1 MNLAGRLDR
10 LRGRP
15 AEQTPDTLAH
25 QLQRLD
31 GRRTAKAVSPPRID
45 ALARALQADVHGD
58 SLLLREH
65 AYALP
70 GCPGDP
76 PDLTMLPEVQG
87 LRDPDWIYLDTE
99 TTGLSGGV
107 GNLAFMVGVARYTD
121 ARTLSVRQYL
131 LGSFAAEAVML
142 RELVDWVGRD
152 AVLVSYNGKCFDLPL
167 LDARCAMQRVPDG
180 GLGRLRHLDLMYTVR
195 RAYRRYWPD
204 CRLQTAEKRL
214 LNLHRAGDLP
224 GSEAP
229 AAWQAWLRR
238 GSTAPL
244 GGVLQHNF
252 QDVASLALLHCDL
265 LRDYAGRGEARVDHA
280 AISRAWQQAGHESL
294 ACRVLEAAGAHLDE
308 AGTLQL
314 AALYRRRGEWARAEA
329 LWLQLHAAGSTLAAS
344 ELSKYYEHR
353 RRDYRRAIDFAAL
366 CEPSERST
374 RCGRLQG
381 KIGSNL
387 PLPLG
392 GGIAGSNTP

>member
-15 AEQTPDTLAH
+15 AEVTPDTLAR

-31 GRRTAKAVSPPRID
+31 GRRTAKTASPPRID
-45 ALARALQADVHGD
+45 TLAGALQLQVCGD
-58 SLLLREH
+58 ALLLCERQ
-65 AYALP
+65 YTLP
-70 GCPGDP
+70 RAQHPL
-76 PDLTMLPEVQG
+76 DLTMLPEVHG
-87 LRDPDWIYLDTE
+87 LADPDWVYLDTE

-121 ARTLSVRQYL
+121 AQTLAVRQYL
-131 LGSFAAEAVML
+131 LGSFAAEAAML
-142 RELVDWVGRD
+142 RDLVSWVGRD

-167 LDARCAMQRVPDG
+167 LGARCAMQRVED
-180 GLGRLRHLDLMYTVR
+180 GLGGLRHLDLMYTVR
-195 RAYRRYWPD
+195 RAYRRHWPD

-214 LNLHRAGDLP
+214 LDLHRAGDLP

-238 GSTAPL
+238 GETVPL

-252 QDVASLALLHCDL
+252 QDVASLALLHHGL
-265 LRDYAGRGEARVDHA
+265 LRDYAGHGEAPVDHA
-280 AISRAWQQAGHESL
+280 AIGRAWQQAGHEPL
-294 ACRVLEAAGAHLDE
+294 ACKVLEAAGAHLDE
-308 AGTLQL
+308 TGVLQL
-314 AALYRRRGEWARAEA
+314 AASYRRRGEWARAEA
-329 LWLQLHAAGSTLAAS
+329 LWLQLHAGGSALAAC

-353 RRDYRRAIDFAAL
+353 RRDYRRAMDFAAV
-366 CEPSERST
+366 CETSERHA
-374 RCGRLQG
+374 RCGRLQE

-387 PLPLG
+387 VLPLVPG
-392 GGIAGSNTP
+392 